1 MKINVKV
8 LCAFSATSLIVSA
21 AAAISIIIF
30 RISFQKLHPSRQ
42 QWARV
47 PFQLDH
53 FPLCHETAWSVT
65 LQHWSFQSKCVWALA
80 IYSEGN
86 RTQSTRAWA
95 LQVENPGSEVAF
107 CLPSCQLSQSSDIS
121 RPQDSRC
128 EMRTVLVPST
138 EHSEI
143 NRGKHTELGV
153 KWALGAWHP
162 LITAVANNPEGS
174 LWNVHL
180 ARSEDLLISWWG
192 QSRDRH
198 CPTERSPGMT
208 SCLCFTETC
217 RYQHM
222 KAGAWGGDSGLSH
235 GWGCLCCWGILGGNG
250 SLRHSLELGDS

>member
-1 MKINVKV
+1 MK
-8 LCAFSATSLIVSA
+8 LTSLLYLYWSLTSFLMKCLFNFFFSKIFHWMSLFL
-21 AAAISIIIF
+21 SYWFKIII
-30 RISFQKLHPSRQ
+30 
-42 QWARV
+42 
-47 PFQLDH
+47 
-53 FPLCHETAWSVT
+53 
-65 LQHWSFQSKCVWALA
+65 CVLWV
-80 IYSEGN
+80 N
-86 RTQSTRAWA
+86 FFFKWWR
-95 LQVENPGSEVAF
+95 SEVAF

-222 KAGAWGGDSGLSH
+222 KAGAWGGDSGLSQ